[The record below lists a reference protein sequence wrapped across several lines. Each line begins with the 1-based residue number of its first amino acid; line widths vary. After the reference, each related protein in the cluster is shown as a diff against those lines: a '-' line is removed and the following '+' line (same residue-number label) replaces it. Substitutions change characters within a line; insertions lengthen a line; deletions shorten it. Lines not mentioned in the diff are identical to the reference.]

1 MCSHMVSSLWHIRVL
16 SCNTCHAMNPWHQHP
31 LGWAILRLCQVEPTS
46 GRMTNSLWC
55 ILDSSSSLNDS
66 VVKIFQ
72 VLFFVLLCNV
82 QVLRAK
88 LKELGGN
95 RDKGYDGTQWHPQTE
110 RQQNVTDVGKPP
122 GWTED
127 LPFWIFLLELHP
139 KTLSNIVPH
148 KAVAEVS
155 EIGNL

>member
-1 MCSHMVSSLWHIRVL
+1 MFKLFSKGDQLKIKFANLRFSKIGDGPDFCYLGGLVIRGRDYVTMCSHMVSSLWHIRVL
-16 SCNTCHAMNPWHQHP
+16 SCNTRHALNPWHQHP

-110 RQQNVTDVGKPP
+110 R
-122 GWTED
+122 
-127 LPFWIFLLELHP
+127 
-139 KTLSNIVPH
+139 
-148 KAVAEVS
+148 
-155 EIGNL
+155 